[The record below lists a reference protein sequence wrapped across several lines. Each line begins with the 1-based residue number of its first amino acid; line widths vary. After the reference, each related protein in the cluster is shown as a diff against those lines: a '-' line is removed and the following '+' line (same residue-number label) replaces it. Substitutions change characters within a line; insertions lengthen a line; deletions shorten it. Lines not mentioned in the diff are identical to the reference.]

1 MLTPGLCCLSNLLLT
16 GPSVI
21 EQNHEPW
28 YQLSCS
34 FLYSQQELP
43 EIDIKV
49 MPLPRPPSSLTSP
62 ISLLSVVF
70 RVCRVSVPAVGS
82 QLRAGP
88 SHGGPERAE
97 DPAGGLEQL
106 QPGAAPGGGQAG
118 PDCQGTAASCPPVW
132 PVHLQGRHLLQRGEI
147 SSQTYHIR

>member
-49 MPLPRPPSSLTSP
+49 RTPALTPPEL
-62 ISLLSVVF
+62 
-70 RVCRVSVPAVGS
+70 
-82 QLRAGP
+82 
-88 SHGGPERAE
+88 
-97 DPAGGLEQL
+97 
-106 QPGAAPGGGQAG
+106 
-118 PDCQGTAASCPPVW
+118 
-132 PVHLQGRHLLQRGEI
+132 
-147 SSQTYHIR
+147 